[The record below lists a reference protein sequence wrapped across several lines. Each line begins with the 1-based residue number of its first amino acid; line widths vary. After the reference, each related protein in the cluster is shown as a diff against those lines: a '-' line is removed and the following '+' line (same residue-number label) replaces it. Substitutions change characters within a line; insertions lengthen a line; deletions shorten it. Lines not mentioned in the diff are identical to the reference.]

1 MVTDKNIYKTDFLV
15 IGSGV
20 AGLTFALKTATHFK
34 DSIITIVTK
43 SEKNESNTK
52 YAQGGIATVWNK
64 TIDTFNQ
71 HIKDTL
77 IAGDGICDEEIVKM
91 VIKEA
96 PDRLQELIDWG
107 TNFDKKEDGKYALG
121 REGGHSQNRIL
132 HHKDI
137 TGAEIERALLAQ
149 IKKTQNIVFLDY
161 HFAIDLIT
169 EHQITKKINHPE
181 RKNNLL
187 WCLYFR

>member
-34 DSIITIVTK
+34 NSIITIVTK
-43 SEKNESNTK
+43 SKKSECNTK

-64 TIDTFNQ
+64 TVDTFNQ

-91 VIKEA
+91 VIEKA

-137 TGAEIERALLAQ
+137 TGA
-149 IKKTQNIVFLDY
+149 D
-161 HFAIDLIT
+161 
-169 EHQITKKINHPE
+169 
-181 RKNNLL
+181 RKAHV
-187 WCLYFR
+187 